1 MVVFI
6 CVALT
11 CIIILLIRRYV
22 VGGELGGSQFG
33 RTISCVALCSLWGIY
48 ILMSTLQAYGLLGE
62 KAGSFGTMPEMDFE
76 PSIKYWKTMC
86 DKEHVYD
93 TAGVNKYASNGDWSL
108 PGATYK
114 WVPN

>member
-1 MVVFI
+1 
-6 CVALT
+6 
-11 CIIILLIRRYV
+11 
-22 VGGELGGSQFG
+22 
-33 RTISCVALCSLWGIY
+33 
-48 ILMSTLQAYGLLGE
+48 
-62 KAGSFGTMPEMDFE
+62 MDFE